1 MASQAIHGNS
11 VEISGVSKSFKA
23 FKAIDNV
30 SLTVGAGEFLAL
42 LGPSSG
48 GKTTVLRMIA
58 GLVTPDTGSIRFDDT
73 AIFDAAK
80 RTNVPA
86 ERRNIGMVFQ
96 DYALWPHLR
105 VRDNVGFPLRA
116 RNVPKDRHAQMIE
129 RALARVEMGHLG
141 HRFPG
146 ELSGGQQQRVA
157 LARATVDEPR
167 LLLFDEPLSNLDAA
181 LRENL
186 GREIKALVSSL
197 GATAIYV
204 THDQSEAFGLADRV
218 AVMREGRLVQ
228 QGTPHDLYQQPNDV
242 WMARFLRSGNL
253 IAGRAS
259 DGAFQPNG
267 LNHTL
272 KLPGLLNGHA
282 GPMTLLVPGNALRVA
297 GDASDVR
304 LSVISTQFRG
314 DRYEIAAYLGD
325 CLQTAPIVH
334 FWHDRAITPGEQVS
348 ANLDYTKLRI
358 FEEELYE

>member
-30 SLTVGAGEFLAL
+30 SLTVAAGEFVAL

-58 GLVTPDTGSIRFDDT
+58 GLVTPDTGSIRFDDAT
-73 AIFDAAK
+73 IFDAAK

-116 RNVPKDRHAQMIE
+116 RNVPKERHAQMIE

-181 LRENL
+181 LRESL
-186 GREIKALVSSL
+186 GREIKALVNSL

-204 THDQSEAFGLADRV
+204 THDQSEAFGLADRI

-228 QGTPHDLYQQPNDV
+228 QGAPHDLYRQPNDL
-242 WMARFLRSGNL
+242 WMASFLRAGNL
-253 IAGRAS
+253 IPGIAANGT
-259 DGAFQPNG
+259 FQPKG
-267 LNHTL
+267 MSDKLT
-272 KLPGLLNGHA
+272 LPGLLNGHA
-282 GPMTLLVPGNALRVA
+282 GAMTLLLPGNALRV
-297 GDASDVR
+297 GSEFSDVR
-304 LSVISTQFRG
+304 LSIISSQFRG
-314 DRYEIAAYLGD
+314 DRYEIAAYLGEVH
-325 CLQTAPIVH
+325 TAPVIH
-334 FWHDRAITPGEQVS
+334 FWHDRAIQPGEQVP
-348 ANLDYTKLRI
+348 AGLDHARLRI
-358 FEEELYE
+358 FEEELS

>member
-1 MASQAIHGNS
+1 MASSSIHGNS
-11 VEISGVSKSFKA
+11 VEISRVSKNFKSFR
-23 FKAIDNV
+23 AIDDV
-30 SLTVGAGEFLAL
+30 SLRVAAGEFVAL

-58 GLVTPDTGSIRFDDT
+58 GLVTPDTGSIRFDAT
-73 AIFDAAK
+73 TIFDAAS

-116 RNVPKDRHAQMIE
+116 RNVPKERHAQMIE

-181 LRENL
+181 LRESL
-186 GREIKALVSSL
+186 GREIKALVNSL

-218 AVMREGRLVQ
+218 AVMREGRIAQEGL
-228 QGTPHDLYQQPNDV
+228 PHDLYRQPNDL

-253 IAGRAS
+253 IPGIAANGT
-259 DGAFQPNG
+259 FQPRG
-267 LNHTL
+267 MSQAIG
-272 KLPGLLNGHA
+272 LPGLLNGHA
-282 GPMTLLVPGNALRVA
+282 GPVTLMLPGNALRVG
-297 GDASDVR
+297 GDVSDLR
-304 LSVISTQFRG
+304 LSIISSQFRG
-314 DRYEIAAYLGD
+314 DRYEIAAYLGESHN
-325 CLQTAPIVH
+325 TPVVH
-334 FWHDRAITPGEQVS
+334 FWHDRAIQPGEPIS
-348 ANLDYTKLRI
+348 AALDHDKLTI
-358 FEEELYE
+358 FEEELI

>member
-48 GKTTVLRMIA
+48 GKTTVLRMVA
-58 GLVTPDTGSIRFDDT
+58 GLITPDSGAIQFDT
-73 AIFDAAK
+73 TPIFDAA
-80 RTNVPA
+80 RRINIPA

-116 RNVPKDRHAQMIE
+116 RKIPKERHAQMIE
-129 RALARVEMGHLG
+129 RALSRVELNHLG
-141 HRFPG
+141 DRFPG

-181 LRENL
+181 LRDNL
-186 GREIKALVSSL
+186 GREIKALVRSL

-204 THDQSEAFGLADRV
+204 THDQGEAFGLADRI
-218 AVMREGRLVQ
+218 AVIREGRLVQ
-228 QGTPHDLYQQPNDV
+228 QGAPHDLYQHPNDL

-253 IAGRAS
+253 IPGIAA
-259 DGAFQPNG
+259 DGAFRPRGMDQA
-267 LNHTL
+267 L
-272 KLPGLLNGHA
+272 KLPNLLNGHA
-282 GPMTLLVPGNALRVA
+282 GPVTLLVPGNALRIG
-297 GDASDVR
+297 GDAGELR
-304 LSVISTQFRG
+304 LNVVMTHFRG
-314 DRYEIAAYLGD
+314 DRYEIAAHIGET
-325 CLQTAPIVH
+325 LQSPLIH
-334 FWHDRAITPGEQVS
+334 FWHDRAIQPGEQVS
-348 ANLDYTKLRI
+348 AALDHARLRI
-358 FEEELYE
+358 FEEELV

>member
-23 FKAIDNV
+23 FKAIDDV
-30 SLTVGAGEFLAL
+30 SLRVAAGEFVAL

-73 AIFDAAK
+73 TIFDAAK
-80 RTNVPA
+80 RTNVAA

-116 RNVPKDRHAQMIE
+116 RNVPKERHAQMIE

-181 LRENL
+181 LRESL
-186 GREIKALVSSL
+186 GREIKALVNSL

-204 THDQSEAFGLADRV
+204 THDQGEAFGLADRI

-228 QGTPHDLYQQPNDV
+228 QGAPHDLYQQPKDL
-242 WMARFLRSGNL
+242 WMASFLRAGNL
-253 IAGRAS
+253 IPGIAA
-259 DGAFQPNG
+259 DGAFQPKG
-267 LNHTL
+267 MTTAL
-272 KLPGLLNGHA
+272 KLPILNGHS
-282 GPMTLLVPGNALRVA
+282 GRMTLMLPGNALRVG
-297 GDASDVR
+297 GDQSEVR
-304 LSVISTQFRG
+304 LSVISSQFRG
-314 DRYEIAAYLGD
+314 DRYEIAAYLGEVH
-325 CLQTAPIVH
+325 TAPIIH
-334 FWHDRAITPGEQVS
+334 FWHDRAIQPGEQVS
-348 ANLDYTKLRI
+348 AGLDHARLRV
-358 FEEELYE
+358 FQEELA